1 MAQLVFGRFHNLKN
15 PFYPARTTA
24 GHDILNQTRK
34 YSDLSWPFLAK
45 PFYPGY
51 NWDMSQ
57 AAQTDISLPPPPKPV
72 GNYVPVIRT
81 GDLLMT
87 SGMLPLKD
95 GKVACTGSVGSIDVT
110 LEAANGAAR
119 LCVLNAV
126 SALKA
131 YLGDTLEPIEKVVK
145 ITGFV
150 SSAPGFF
157 QQPQVMNGASDCL
170 VEIFGEV
177 GKHARS
183 AVGVMALPLDASVEV
198 EVTVQLKS
206 GF

>member
-1 MAQLVFGRFHNLKN
+1 
-15 PFYPARTTA
+15 
-24 GHDILNQTRK
+24 
-34 YSDLSWPFLAK
+34 
-45 PFYPGY
+45 
-51 NWDMSQ
+51 
-57 AAQTDISLPPPPKPV
+57 
-72 GNYVPVIRT
+72 
-81 GDLLMT
+81 MT

-95 GKVACTGSVGSIDVT
+95 GKLACIGAVGGIEVSV
-110 LEAANGAAR
+110 EAANEAAR

-131 YLGDTLEPIEKVVK
+131 YLSDTLEPIEKVVK

-150 SSAPGFF
+150 SSAPGFY

-170 VEIFGEV
+170 VEIFGEA

-183 AVGVMALPLDASVEV
+183 AVGVFSLPLDASVEV
-198 EVTVQLKS
+198 EVTVQLKP